1 MDSGFFADIVRETL
15 AERGCASL
23 PGMGCLVTEQV
34 PAFFSDKGFT
44 INPPYQ
50 KVVFKAAGE
59 EDKTLIERY
68 ASDNN
73 VTVEVASEI
82 VGSYVASLEKELRV
96 SRAVRL
102 PGLGYLRLTHDGN
115 VFFVEEEG
123 LSLFPGY
130 DLLEPV
136 SLRNIPALSSF
147 DKVETPSPETAPEE
161 VSFEPSSPEEI
172 LSEQPAIAEP
182 SPEQPAPEDPVAET
196 AAESDVQD
204 VQADAAEPVR
214 KRSRAWLWTFATIL
228 LIALV
233 LLLLLAI
240 CGRLCP
246 DIVDRLLYTEEEL
259 AIIRAVI

>member
-50 KVVFKAAGE
+50 KVVFRAAGE

-147 DKVETPSPETAPEE
+147 AKVGTPSPETAPEE
-161 VSFEPSSPEEI
+161 VSSEPSSPEEI
-172 LSEQPAIAEP
+172 LSEQPSIADP
-182 SPEQPAPEDPVAET
+182 SPEQPAPEQVSQEQPAPE
-196 AAESDVQD
+196 EP
-204 VQADAAEPVR
+204 AAEPVR